1 MTAATRKASSKKRR
15 GRGEGAIYYVERRKE
30 WCASASFGVDPETG
44 KRSRRTIYGRSKK
57 EVEQRLIDLRAR
69 TGAELARKRT
79 PTLREFVNG
88 WLEREVKPNRRAE
101 TYKSYSGIAKRHVV
115 PFLGSLRVSEI
126 APTDIARAL
135 GIVTEKTSAGMA
147 AKARTLLHRVF
158 RRAVALELAVRNPVA
173 AVEAPKAARREMQ
186 FFTAAQL
193 ATLFKAAKGDRLEA
207 LAVVL
212 ATAGL
217 RIGEALALTWAD
229 VDLAQRT
236 VRVSKQAQET
246 PGAPRIVEPKTAA
259 GRRSVALSA
268 IAAAALRRRFKL
280 AQTEGFAKPG
290 DPIFPTSTGTVPG
303 KSNLR
308 SQWWLPLLV
317 KAELPSIRLHDL
329 RHSSA
334 TLSLAAGTNP
344 KTVASRLGHTDPAFT
359 MRQYQHALDELQRAD
374 ADAID
379 VLIRRGARKRSKK
392 APKS

>member
-1 MTAATRKASSKKRR
+1 MAASRSSTRKRR

-44 KRSRRTIYGRSKK
+44 KRSRRTIYGKSKK
-57 EVEQRLIDLRAR
+57 EVAQRLNDLRAR

-79 PTLREFVNG
+79 PTLREFVDG
-88 WLEREVKPNRRAE
+88 WLLREVQPNRRAE
-101 TYKSYSGIAKRHVV
+101 TYKSYSGIASRHVLPV
-115 PFLGSLRVSEI
+115 LGAMRVNMI
-126 APTDIARAL
+126 APSDVVRML
-135 GIVTEKTSAGMA
+135 GIVTEQTGASMAG
-147 AKARTLLHRVF
+147 KARTLLHRVF
-158 RRAVALELAVRNPVA
+158 RRAVALELTVRNPVA
-173 AVEAPKAARREMQ
+173 AIEAPKVARREMQ
-186 FFTAAQL
+186 FFNAAQL
-193 ATLFKAAKGDRLEA
+193 ATLFKAAKGERFEA
-207 LAVVL
+207 LAVLL

-229 VDLAQRT
+229 VDLGERT
-236 VRVSKQAQET
+236 VRVSKQAQEAT
-246 PGAPRIVEPKTAA
+246 GAPRIIEPKTAA

-268 IAAAALRRRFKL
+268 IAVAALRRREKL
-280 AQTEGFAKPG
+280 ARSEGLAAPA
-290 DPIFPTSTGTVPG
+290 DPVFPSSTGTIPL
-303 KSNLR
+303 KTNLHKY
-308 SQWWLPLLV
+308 WWRPLLV

-334 TLSLAAGTNP
+334 TLSLAAGTNA

-392 APKS
+392 AKKS